1 LGLNAIAVARE
12 MGAGQIIA
20 IDGVA
25 ARLKLAKEFGADETI
40 DVNELKTP
48 KDRVAR
54 VMELTKKRGAD
65 VVCELVGLAAVV
77 PEGIEMLRAGGTYLE
92 IGNISNGQTV
102 PLDPSA
108 LVWGNKR
115 IVGVVMYDPW
125 VIPKALDFVQRTRD
139 KYPLGKVVS
148 HKFPLEKINDAFAQA
163 EWLNRQTDVAI
174 TRAALT
180 MG

>member
-1 LGLNAIAVARE
+1 
-12 MGAGQIIA
+12 
-20 IDGVA
+20 
-25 ARLKLAKEFGADETI
+25 
-40 DVNELKTP
+40 
-48 KDRVAR
+48 
-54 VMELTKKRGAD
+54 
-65 VVCELVGLAAVV
+65 
-77 PEGIEMLRAGGTYLE
+77 
-92 IGNISNGQTV
+92 V

>member
-1 LGLNAIAVARE
+1 

-40 DVNELKTP
+40 DLNELKTP
-48 KDRVAR
+48 KDREAR

-108 LVWGNKR
+108 LVWATNGSS
-115 IVGVVMYDPW
+115 
-125 VIPKALDFVQRTRD
+125 A
-139 KYPLGKVVS
+139 S
-148 HKFPLEKINDAFAQA
+148 
-163 EWLNRQTDVAI
+163 
-174 TRAALT
+174 
-180 MG
+180 